1 MHRVLSSI
9 LFSSTYKASTLLLP
23 EALFCYYN
31 ARLYLIAFSENQL
44 ENDMSNAVLLNNV
57 EHKDLRVDASLSAD
71 YGDNVNRALA
81 FSGEFGDLQK
91 EYPILF
97 YKDPKAETFQAHVIL
112 GLEKDENLFL
122 GDQGWQGHY
131 VPAVLARGPFMIG
144 FQEREVE
151 GKKVKEPV
159 IHIDMDNPRVGSDKG
174 QPLFLAYGGDT
185 PYLEKMMQ
193 TLQVIHQ
200 GAALDE
206 RLFSTIN
213 EMELFEPVNIEI
225 SLSNIANVN
234 LRDYYTIN
242 KDKLAQ
248 LDGDSLEKLNKMGLL
263 GLMYFALV
271 SLGNFNKLI
280 TMKNKK
286 MAIA

>member
-1 MHRVLSSI
+1 
-9 LFSSTYKASTLLLP
+9 
-23 EALFCYYN
+23 
-31 ARLYLIAFSENQL
+31 
-44 ENDMSNAVLLNNV
+44 MSKAVLLNNV
-57 EHKDLRVDASLSAD
+57 EHKDLKVDASHRAA

-81 FSGEFGDLQK
+81 FSSEFGDLQK

-97 YKDPKAETFQAHVIL
+97 YKNPEAGTFHAHVIL

-122 GDQGWQGHY
+122 SEQGWLGNY
-131 VPAVLARGPFMIG
+131 VPAALARGPFMIG

-151 GKKVKEPV
+151 GKAVKEAV
-159 IHIDMDNPRVGSDKG
+159 IHIDMDNPRVGVDTG

-185 PYLEKMMQ
+185 PYLEKTMQ
-193 TLQVIHQ
+193 TLQVMHQ

-206 RLFSTIN
+206 SFFSRLDA
-213 EMELFEPVNIEI
+213 MGLFEPINIEI
-225 SLSNIANVN
+225 SLSSIANVN

-242 KDKLAQ
+242 KERLAQ
-248 LDGDSLEKLNKMGLL
+248 LDGASLEKLNKL
-263 GLMYFALV
+263 GILSLVYFALV

-280 TMKNKK
+280 ALKNKK

>member
-1 MHRVLSSI
+1 
-9 LFSSTYKASTLLLP
+9 
-23 EALFCYYN
+23 
-31 ARLYLIAFSENQL
+31 
-44 ENDMSNAVLLNNV
+44 MSQAVLLNNV
-57 EHKDLRVDASLSAD
+57 EHKDLKVDSSLGAE

-81 FSGEFGDLQK
+81 FSTEFGDLQK

-97 YKDPKAETFQAHVIL
+97 YRDSKSQAFQAHVIL

-122 GDQGWQGHY
+122 GDQGWLGNY

-144 FQEREVE
+144 FQAREIE
-151 GKKVKEPV
+151 GKAVNEPV
-159 IHIDMDNPRVGSDKG
+159 IHIDMDNPRVGAETG

-185 PYLEKMMQ
+185 PYLEKIMQ
-193 TLQVIHQ
+193 TLQVIHK
-200 GAALDE
+200 GTALDE
-206 RLFSTIN
+206 SFFATLDS
-213 EMELFEPVNIEI
+213 MELFEPVNIEI

-248 LDGDSLEKLNKMGLL
+248 LDAESLEKLNRAGVLSL
-263 GLMYFALV
+263 VFFALV
-271 SLGNFNKLI
+271 SMGNFNKLI
-280 TMKNKK
+280 ELKNKK

>member
-1 MHRVLSSI
+1 
-9 LFSSTYKASTLLLP
+9 
-23 EALFCYYN
+23 
-31 ARLYLIAFSENQL
+31 
-44 ENDMSNAVLLNNV
+44 MSNTVLLNNV
-57 EHKDLRVDASLSAD
+57 EHKDLKVDASFSAV

-81 FSGEFGDLQK
+81 FPTEFADLQK

-97 YKDPKAETFQAHVIL
+97 YKDSKTEAFQAHVIL

-122 GDQGWQGHY
+122 GDDGWLGDY
-131 VPAVLARGPFMIG
+131 VPAMLARGPFMIG

-151 GKKVKEPV
+151 GKAINEPV
-159 IHIDMDNPRVGSDKG
+159 IHIDMDNPRVGADSG

-185 PYLEKMMQ
+185 PYLEKTMK
-193 TLQVIHQ
+193 TLQVIHK
-200 GAALDE
+200 GAGISDRFFTMLE
-206 RLFSTIN
+206 

-248 LDGDSLEKLNKMGLL
+248 LDGGSLEKLNKAGML
-263 GLMYFALV
+263 GHVYFALI

-280 TMKNKK
+280 ALKSKK

>member
-1 MHRVLSSI
+1 
-9 LFSSTYKASTLLLP
+9 
-23 EALFCYYN
+23 
-31 ARLYLIAFSENQL
+31 
-44 ENDMSNAVLLNNV
+44 MSQAVLLNNV
-57 EHKDLRVDASLSAD
+57 EHKDLKVDSSLSAE

-81 FSGEFGDLQK
+81 FSTEFGDLQK

-122 GDQGWQGHY
+122 GDDGWLGNY

-144 FQEREVE
+144 FQDREID
-151 GKKVKEPV
+151 GKAVKEPV
-159 IHIDMDNPRVGSDKG
+159 IHIDMESLRVNIETG
-174 QPLFLAYGGDT
+174 QPLFLVYGGDT
-185 PYLEKMMQ
+185 PYLEKIMQ

-206 RLFSTIN
+206 GFFATLDS
-213 EMELFEPVNIEI
+213 MELLEPVNIEI

-242 KDKLAQ
+242 SDKLAQ
-248 LDGDSLEKLNKMGLL
+248 LDAKNLEKLNRAGVLSL
-263 GLMYFALV
+263 VFFALV
-271 SLGNFNKLI
+271 SMGNFSKLI
-280 TMKNKK
+280 ELKNKK
-286 MAIA
+286 MAIT

>member
-1 MHRVLSSI
+1 
-9 LFSSTYKASTLLLP
+9 
-23 EALFCYYN
+23 
-31 ARLYLIAFSENQL
+31 
-44 ENDMSNAVLLNNV
+44 
-57 EHKDLRVDASLSAD
+57 
-71 YGDNVNRALA
+71 
-81 FSGEFGDLQK
+81 
-91 EYPILF
+91 
-97 YKDPKAETFQAHVIL
+97 
-112 GLEKDENLFL
+112 
-122 GDQGWQGHY
+122 
-131 VPAVLARGPFMIG
+131 
-144 FQEREVE
+144 
-151 GKKVKEPV
+151 
-159 IHIDMDNPRVGSDKG
+159 
-174 QPLFLAYGGDT
+174 
-185 PYLEKMMQ
+185 
-193 TLQVIHQ
+193 VIHQ

-248 LDGDSLEKLNKMGLL
+248 LNGDSLEKLNKMGLL

>member
-1 MHRVLSSI
+1 
-9 LFSSTYKASTLLLP
+9 
-23 EALFCYYN
+23 
-31 ARLYLIAFSENQL
+31 
-44 ENDMSNAVLLNNV
+44 MSKTVLLNNV
-57 EHKDLRVDASLSAD
+57 EHKDLKVDSSHSAE

-81 FSGEFGDLQK
+81 FSTEFGDLQK

-97 YKDPKAETFQAHVIL
+97 YKDPKTEAFQAHVIL

-122 GDQGWQGHY
+122 GEHGWLGNY
-131 VPAVLARGPFMIG
+131 VPAALSRGPFLIG
-144 FQEREVE
+144 FQSHEVD
-151 GKKVKEPV
+151 GKAYSEPV
-159 IHIDMDNPRVGSDKG
+159 IHIDMNNPRVGADSG

-185 PYLEKMMQ
+185 PYLEKVMQ

-206 RLFSTIN
+206 RFFSTLGS
-213 EMELFEPVNIEI
+213 MDLFEPVNIEI

-248 LDGDSLEKLNKMGLL
+248 LDGENLEKLNSMGLL
-263 GLMYFALV
+263 SLAFFALV
-271 SLGNFNKLI
+271 SMGNFNKLI
-280 TMKNKK
+280 NLKNQR